1 MSEDVINL
9 NYKGDYFMEDE
20 KQGIETLIDSKL
32 LRKLIVGIG
41 EVSEITGVPARKL
54 RYWEEKGIINSEKG
68 SDGETRKYNY
78 LNIKKIL
85 MIKEMLDEGFTLE
98 AASLRT
104 NKSIDTFFKTFSEL
118 MNNDDNYKK

>member
-1 MSEDVINL
+1 
-9 NYKGDYFMEDE
+9 MEDE
-20 KQGIETLIDSKL
+20 KSKKEVFIDSEL

-41 EVSEITGVPARKL
+41 EVSEITGVPTRKL

-85 MIKEMLDEGFTLE
+85 MIKEMLDEGFTLD
-98 AASLRT
+98 AASART
-104 NKSIDTFFKTFSEL
+104 NKSIETFFKTFSEL
-118 MNNDDNYKK
+118 MNDDNNYKK